1 MGTNPRY
8 NNNGR
13 RYPQFNGLIMS
24 RIEEKFLETF
34 GEEPDLVA
42 AAPGR
47 VNLIGEH
54 IDYSDGFVLPFAIKD
69 RTLVAA
75 RKRNDSTVRIASAQR
90 RNKVVTVDINQVKPG
105 LKGEWERYALGVLWS
120 LGVKSGVDLMIDG
133 HVPLG
138 AGLSSSAA
146 LECSVAT
153 AMNHLFD
160 LGFNLEELARLTQ
173 KAENQY
179 VGVPCGIMD
188 QSVSLMATQGSALLL
203 DCRDLS
209 TKNIPFDVASSG
221 LELLIIDTQAH
232 HALTDGGY
240 AERRASC
247 ESAVAKLGISSLR
260 ELTLEKLQESGA
272 LLIETEFIRVRH
284 AVTEMKRVLDCV
296 DALSASDFE
305 KVGKLINQ
313 SHASLRDDYTVSCPE
328 LDTAV
333 EASLLAG
340 ALGSRMVGG
349 GFGGSAIALIQA
361 SKTTQTVSTVEKAFA
376 DRKFKAPRFF
386 TSLPSQGAEL
396 LSRR

>member
-1 MGTNPRY
+1 
-8 NNNGR
+8 
-13 RYPQFNGLIMS
+13 MS
-24 RIEEKFLETF
+24 VIEKKFLEIF
-34 GEEPDLVA
+34 GKEPDLVA

-75 RKRNDSTVRIASAQR
+75 RKRDDSTIRIASMQR
-90 RNKVVTVDINQVKPG
+90 RNKVVTVDINRVKPG
-105 LKGEWERYALGVLWS
+105 LKGEWERYALGVVWS
-120 LGVKSGVDLMIDG
+120 MGVKTGVDLLIDG

-153 AMNHLFD
+153 AMNHLFG
-160 LGFNLEELARLTQ
+160 LGFTLEELARLTQ

-209 TKNIPFDVASSG
+209 TKNIPFDVAASG

-247 ESAVAKLGISSLR
+247 ESVVAKLAIASLR
-260 ELTLEKLQESGA
+260 ELSMEQLEASRS
-272 LLIETEFIRVRH
+272 LLTDTEYLRARH

-296 DALSASDFE
+296 DVLSNSDFVR
-305 KVGKLINQ
+305 VGQLLNQ
-313 SHASLRDDYTVSCPE
+313 SHASLRDDYAVSCPE

-333 EASLLAG
+333 DAALSAG

-361 SKTTQTVSTVEKAFA
+361 SKTTETIKAVEKAFSN
-376 DRKFKAPRFF
+376 RGFKAPRFF
-386 TSLPSQGAEL
+386 TSLPSQGAEII
-396 LSRR
+396 SRR

>member
-1 MGTNPRY
+1 
-8 NNNGR
+8 
-13 RYPQFNGLIMS
+13 MS
-24 RIEEKFLETF
+24 SIEEKFLETF
-34 GEEPDLVA
+34 GEEPELTA

-54 IDYSDGFVLPFAIKD
+54 IDYSEGFVLPFAIKD
-69 RTLVAA
+69 RTLAA
-75 RKRNDSTVRIASAQR
+75 VRKRDDSIVRIASAQR
-90 RNKVVTVDINQVKPG
+90 RNKIVTVDIADVKPG

-120 LGVKSGVDLMIDG
+120 MGVTTGVDIMIDG

-160 LGFNLEELARLTQ
+160 MGFSLEELARLTQ

-188 QSVSLMATQGSALLL
+188 QSVSLMATQGFALLL

-209 TKNIPFDVASSG
+209 TRNIPFDVASHG

-240 AERRASC
+240 AKRRASC
-247 ESAVAKLGISSLR
+247 ESVAAKLSVKSMR
-260 ELTLEKLQESGA
+260 ELSMAQLDAARDQIT
-272 LLIETEFIRVRH
+272 ETEYIRARH
-284 AVTEMKRVLDCV
+284 AVSEMKRVLDCV
-296 DALSASDFE
+296 DALSVGDFA
-305 KVGKLINQ
+305 KVGELINQ
-313 SHASLRDDYTVSCPE
+313 SHVSLRDDYTVSCPE

-333 EASLLAG
+333 EASLAAG
-340 ALGSRMVGG
+340 AMGSRMVGG
-349 GFGGSAIALIQA
+349 GFGGSAIALIKA
-361 SKTTQTVSTVEKAFA
+361 SQTTQTIRAVESAFA
-376 DRKFKAPRFF
+376 DKKFKAPRFF
-386 TSLPSQGAEL
+386 TSLPSQGAEI
-396 LSRR
+396 LSRG

>member
-1 MGTNPRY
+1 
-8 NNNGR
+8 
-13 RYPQFNGLIMS
+13 MS
-24 RIEEKFLETF
+24 GIEKKFLETF

-69 RTLVAA
+69 RTFVAV
-75 RKRNDSTVRIASAQR
+75 RKRDDSKVRIASAQR
-90 RNKVVTVDINQVKPG
+90 RSKVVTVDINQVKPG

-120 LGVKSGVDLMIDG
+120 MGVNQGVDLLIDG

-160 LGFNLEELARLTQ
+160 MGYNLEELARLTQ
-173 KAENQY
+173 KAENKY

-221 LELLIIDTQAH
+221 LELLIVDTQAH

-247 ESAVAKLGISSLR
+247 ESAVAKLGITSLR
-260 ELTLEKLQESGA
+260 ELTMEQLEASRS
-272 LLIETEFIRVRH
+272 LLTETEFVRARH
-284 AVTEMKRVLDCV
+284 AVTEMQRVLDCV
-296 DALSASDFE
+296 DALGNSDFE
-305 KVGKLINQ
+305 EVGRLINQ

-328 LDTAV
+328 LDTTVDA
-333 EASLLAG
+333 AISAG

-361 SKTTQTVSTVEKAFA
+361 AKTRETIKAIERAFTSKG
-376 DRKFKAPRFF
+376 FKAPRFF
-386 TSLPSQGAEL
+386 NSLPSQGAEL

>member
-1 MGTNPRY
+1 
-8 NNNGR
+8 
-13 RYPQFNGLIMS
+13 MS
-24 RIEEKFLETF
+24 SIEEKFLEIF
-34 GEEPDLVA
+34 GEEPDLIA

-54 IDYSDGFVLPFAIKD
+54 IDYSEGFVLPFAIKD
-69 RTLVAA
+69 RTTAA
-75 RKRNDSTVRIASAQR
+75 IRKRDDSVVRIASAQR
-90 RNKVVTVDINQVKPG
+90 RSKIVTVDINNVKPG
-105 LKGEWERYALGVLWS
+105 LKGEWERYALAVLWS
-120 LGVKSGVDLMIDG
+120 MGVKTGVDLLIDG

-153 AMNHLFD
+153 AVNHLFD
-160 LGFNLEELARLTQ
+160 MGFSLEDLARLTQ

-188 QSVSLMATQGSALLL
+188 QSVSLMATIGSALLL

-209 TKNIPFDVASSG
+209 TRNIPFDVASSG

-247 ESAVAKLGISSLR
+247 ESVAAKLGIKSMR
-260 ELTLEKLQESGA
+260 ELTMPALESAKDQLTQV
-272 LLIETEFIRVRH
+272 EFIRARH

-296 DALSASDFE
+296 EALSEANFE
-305 KVGKLINQ
+305 KVGELINQ
-313 SHASLRDDYTVSCPE
+313 SHVSLRDDYTVSCPE

-333 EASLLAG
+333 SASLAAG

-349 GFGGSAIALIQA
+349 GFGGSAIALIDA
-361 SKTTQTVSTVEKAFA
+361 AKTSETIKAVEKAFA
-376 DRKFKAPRFF
+376 EKKFKAPRFF
-386 TSLPSQGAEL
+386 TSLPSQGAEVI
-396 LSRR
+396 SR

>member
-1 MGTNPRY
+1 
-8 NNNGR
+8 
-13 RYPQFNGLIMS
+13 MS
-24 RIEEKFLETF
+24 QIEKKFLETF
-34 GEEPDLVA
+34 GVEPDLVA

-90 RNKVVTVDINQVKPG
+90 RNKIVTVDISKVKPG
-105 LKGEWERYALGVLWS
+105 LKGEWERYALGVLWA
-120 LGVKSGVDLMIDG
+120 LGVNEGVDLLIDG

-203 DCRDLS
+203 DCRDLT

-247 ESAVAKLGISSLR
+247 ESVVAKLGITSLR
-260 ELTLEKLQESGA
+260 ELSMEQLEISRG
-272 LLIETEFIRVRH
+272 LLTETEFIRARH
-284 AVTEMKRVLDCV
+284 AVTEMQRVLECV
-296 DALSASDFE
+296 DALSKSEFE
-305 KVGKLINQ
+305 KVGELINQ

-333 EASLLAG
+333 EAALAAG

-361 SKTTQTVSTVEKAFA
+361 SKTTETIRSIEKAFA
-376 DRKFKAPRFF
+376 TKGFKAPRFF

>member
-1 MGTNPRY
+1 
-8 NNNGR
+8 
-13 RYPQFNGLIMS
+13 MS
-24 RIEEKFLETF
+24 QIEKKFLETF
-34 GEEPDLVA
+34 GAEPDLVA

-75 RKRNDSTVRIASAQR
+75 RKRGDSTVRIASAQR
-90 RNKVVTVDINQVKPG
+90 RNKIVTVDISKVKPG
-105 LKGEWERYALGVLWS
+105 LKGEWERYALGVLWA
-120 LGVKSGVDLMIDG
+120 LGVKEGVDLLIDG

-247 ESAVAKLGISSLR
+247 ESVVAKLGITSLR
-260 ELTLEKLQESGA
+260 ELSMEQLENSRG
-272 LLIETEFIRVRH
+272 LLTETEFVRARH
-284 AVTEMKRVLDCV
+284 AVTEMKRVLECV
-296 DALSASDFE
+296 EALSNSDFE
-305 KVGKLINQ
+305 KVGQLINQ
-313 SHASLRDDYTVSCPE
+313 SHTSLRDDYTVSCPE

-333 EASLLAG
+333 EAALAAG

-361 SKTTQTVSTVEKAFA
+361 SKTTETIKAIEKAFSI
-376 DRKFKAPRFF
+376 KGFKAPRFF

>member
-1 MGTNPRY
+1 
-8 NNNGR
+8 
-13 RYPQFNGLIMS
+13 MS
-24 RIEEKFLETF
+24 SIEAKFLETF
-34 GEEPDLVA
+34 GEEADLVA

-69 RTLVAA
+69 RTFVSA
-75 RKRNDSTVRIASAQR
+75 RKRSDSTVRIASAQR
-90 RNKVVTVDINQVKPG
+90 RNKIVTVDINQVKPG

-120 LGVKSGVDLMIDG
+120 IGVTKGVDLMIDG

-160 LGFNLEELARLTQ
+160 MGFNLEELARLTQ

-209 TKNIPFDVASSG
+209 TKNISFDVASHG

-247 ESAVAKLGISSLR
+247 ESVVAKLGITSLR
-260 ELTLEKLQESGA
+260 ELTIDQLEGSRA
-272 LLIETEFIRVRH
+272 LINETEYVRARH

-296 DALSASDFE
+296 EALKASDFE
-305 KVGKLINQ
+305 KVGQLINQ
-313 SHASLRDDYTVSCPE
+313 SHISLRDDYTVSCPE

-333 EASLLAG
+333 DAALSAG

-361 SKTTQTVSTVEKAFA
+361 SKTTETINAIEKAFSS
-376 DRKFKAPRFF
+376 KGFKVPRFF

-396 LSRR
+396 ISRR

>member
-1 MGTNPRY
+1 
-8 NNNGR
+8 
-13 RYPQFNGLIMS
+13 MS
-24 RIEEKFLETF
+24 QIEKNFLETF

-69 RTLVAA
+69 RTLVAV

-90 RNKVVTVDINQVKPG
+90 RNKIVTVDIDQIKPG
-105 LKGEWERYALGVLWS
+105 LKGEWERYALGVLWA
-120 LGVKSGVDLMIDG
+120 LGVKEGVDVLIDG
-133 HVPLG
+133 RVPLG

-160 LGFNLEELARLTQ
+160 MGFNLEELARLTQ

-209 TKNIPFDVASSG
+209 TKNIPFDVASAG

-247 ESAVAKLGISSLR
+247 ESAVAKLGITSLR
-260 ELTLEKLQESGA
+260 ELTLDQLDNSRE
-272 LLIETEFIRVRH
+272 LLTETEFVRARH

-296 DALSASDFE
+296 QALSDSNFAQ
-305 KVGKLINQ
+305 VGDLINQ
-313 SHASLRDDYTVSCPE
+313 SHVSLRDDYTVSCPE

-333 EASLLAG
+333 DAALSAG
-340 ALGSRMVGG
+340 ALGARMVGG

-361 SKTTQTVSTVEKAFA
+361 SKTVETINVIERAFSS
-376 DRKFKAPRFF
+376 KGFKAPRFF

>member
-1 MGTNPRY
+1 MR
-8 NNNGR
+8 
-13 RYPQFNGLIMS
+13 Q
-24 RIEEKFLETF
+24 IEKKFLETF

-90 RNKVVTVDINQVKPG
+90 RNKIVTVDINQVKPG
-105 LKGEWERYALGVLWS
+105 LKGEWERYALGVLWAM
-120 LGVKSGVDLMIDG
+120 GIKEGVDLLIDG
-133 HVPLG
+133 NVPLG

-160 LGFNLEELARLTQ
+160 LGFNSEELARLTQ

-209 TKNIPFDVASSG
+209 TKNISFDVASNG

-247 ESAVAKLGISSLR
+247 ESVVVKLDINSLR
-260 ELTLEKLQESGA
+260 ELSMEQLENSRA
-272 LLIETEFIRVRH
+272 LLTETEFVRARH
-284 AVTEMKRVLDCV
+284 AVTEMKRVLECV
-296 DALSASDFE
+296 DALSNSDFE
-305 KVGKLINQ
+305 KVGHLINQ
-313 SHASLRDDYTVSCPE
+313 SHTSLRDDYTVSCPE

-333 EASLLAG
+333 EAALSAG

-361 SKTTQTVSTVEKAFA
+361 SKTKETIKLIEKAFSN
-376 DRKFKAPRFF
+376 KGFKAPRFF
-386 TSLPSQGAEL
+386 ASLPSQGAEL

>member
-1 MGTNPRY
+1 
-8 NNNGR
+8 
-13 RYPQFNGLIMS
+13 MS
-24 RIEEKFLETF
+24 SIEEKFLETF
-34 GEEPDLVA
+34 GEEPDLIA

-54 IDYSDGFVLPFAIKD
+54 IDYSEGFVLPFAIRD
-69 RTLVAA
+69 RTNVAI
-75 RKRNDSTVRIASAQR
+75 RKRDDSTVRIASAQR
-90 RNKVVTVDINQVKPG
+90 RNKVVTVDINNVKPG

-120 LGVKSGVDLMIDG
+120 MGVKTGVDLMIDG

-153 AMNHLFD
+153 AVNHLFD
-160 LGFNLEELARLTQ
+160 MGFSLEDLARLTQ

-188 QSVSLMATQGSALLL
+188 QSVSLMATTGSALLL

-209 TKNIPFDVASSG
+209 TRNIPFDVASSG

-247 ESAVAKLGISSLR
+247 ESVAAKLGIKSMR
-260 ELTLEKLQESGA
+260 ELSMTQLDSAKESLTQVEYVRA
-272 LLIETEFIRVRH
+272 RH
-284 AVTEMKRVLDCV
+284 AVSEMQRVLDCV
-296 DALSASDFE
+296 EALSKSNFV
-305 KVGKLINQ
+305 KVGELINQ

-333 EASLLAG
+333 DAALAAG

-349 GFGGSAIALIQA
+349 GFGGSAIALIEA
-361 SKTTQTVSTVEKAFA
+361 SKTEETIKAVEKAFA
-376 DRKFKAPRFF
+376 DKKFKAPRFF
-386 TSLPSQGAEL
+386 TSLPSQGAEVI
-396 LSRR
+396 SRL

>member
-1 MGTNPRY
+1 
-8 NNNGR
+8 
-13 RYPQFNGLIMS
+13 MS
-24 RIEEKFLETF
+24 GIEKKFLETF

-69 RTLVAA
+69 RTFVAA
-75 RKRNDSTVRIASAQR
+75 RKRDDSKVRIASAQR
-90 RNKVVTVDINQVKPG
+90 RSKVVTVDINQVKPG

-120 LGVKSGVDLMIDG
+120 MGVNQGVDLLIDG

-160 LGFNLEELARLTQ
+160 MGYNLEELARLTQ
-173 KAENQY
+173 KAENKY

-188 QSVSLMATQGSALLL
+188 QSISLMATQGSALLL

-221 LELLIIDTQAH
+221 LELLIVDTQAH

-247 ESAVAKLGISSLR
+247 ESAVAKLGITSLR
-260 ELTLEKLQESGA
+260 ELTMEQLEASRS
-272 LLIETEFIRVRH
+272 LLTETEFVRARH
-284 AVTEMKRVLDCV
+284 AVTEMQRVLDCV
-296 DALSASDFE
+296 DALGNSDFE
-305 KVGKLINQ
+305 KVGRLINQ

-333 EASLLAG
+333 DAAISAG

-361 SKTTQTVSTVEKAFA
+361 AKTRETIKAIERAFTSKG
-376 DRKFKAPRFF
+376 FKAPRFF
-386 TSLPSQGAEL
+386 NSLPSQGAEL

>member
-1 MGTNPRY
+1 
-8 NNNGR
+8 
-13 RYPQFNGLIMS
+13 MS
-24 RIEEKFLETF
+24 QIEKKFLETF
-34 GEEPDLVA
+34 GAEPDLVA

-75 RKRNDSTVRIASAQR
+75 RKRDDTTVRIASAQR
-90 RNKVVTVDINQVKPG
+90 RNKIVTVDISAVKPG
-105 LKGEWERYALGVLWS
+105 LKGEWERYALGVLWA
-120 LGVKSGVDLMIDG
+120 LGVNEGVDLLIDG

-203 DCRDLS
+203 DCRDLT

-247 ESAVAKLGISSLR
+247 ESVVAKLGITSLR
-260 ELTLEKLQESGA
+260 ELTMKQLENSRG
-272 LLIETEFIRVRH
+272 LLTDTEFVRARH

-296 DALSASDFE
+296 QALSDSNFAL
-305 KVGKLINQ
+305 VGELLNQ

-333 EASLLAG
+333 DAALAAG

-361 SKTTQTVSTVEKAFA
+361 SKTTETIKVIEKAFSSK
-376 DRKFKAPRFF
+376 RFKAPRFF

>member
-1 MGTNPRY
+1 
-8 NNNGR
+8 
-13 RYPQFNGLIMS
+13 MS
-24 RIEEKFLETF
+24 QIEKKFLETF
-34 GEEPDLVA
+34 GAEPDLVA

-75 RKRNDSTVRIASAQR
+75 RKRGDSTVRIASAQR
-90 RNKVVTVDINQVKPG
+90 RNKIVTVDISKVKPG
-105 LKGEWERYALGVLWS
+105 LKGEWERYALGVLWA
-120 LGVKSGVDLMIDG
+120 LGVKEGVDLLIDG

-203 DCRDLS
+203 DCRDLT

-247 ESAVAKLGISSLR
+247 ESVVAKLGITSLR
-260 ELTLEKLQESGA
+260 ELSMEQLENSRG
-272 LLIETEFIRVRH
+272 LLTETEFVRARH

-296 DALSASDFE
+296 QALSDSNFAL
-305 KVGKLINQ
+305 VGELINQ

-328 LDTAV
+328 LDAAV
-333 EASLLAG
+333 DAALAAG

-361 SKTTQTVSTVEKAFA
+361 SKTTETIKAVEKTFA
-376 DRKFKAPRFF
+376 SKGFKAPRFF

>member
-1 MGTNPRY
+1 
-8 NNNGR
+8 
-13 RYPQFNGLIMS
+13 MS
-24 RIEEKFLETF
+24 VIEKKFLEIF

-75 RKRNDSTVRIASAQR
+75 RKRDDSIVRIASVQR
-90 RNKVVTVDINQVKPG
+90 RNKVVTVDISRVKPG

-120 LGVKSGVDLMIDG
+120 MGVKTGVDLLIDG

-160 LGFNLEELARLTQ
+160 MGFTLEELARLTQ

-209 TKNIPFDVASSG
+209 TKNIPFDVAASG

-247 ESAVAKLGISSLR
+247 ESVVAKLAIASLR
-260 ELTLEKLQESGA
+260 ELSMEQLEASRS
-272 LLIETEFIRVRH
+272 LLTDTEYLRARH

-296 DALSASDFE
+296 DALSSSDFVR
-305 KVGKLINQ
+305 VGQLLNQ
-313 SHASLRDDYTVSCPE
+313 SHASLRDDYAVSCPE

-333 EASLLAG
+333 DAALSAG

-361 SKTTQTVSTVEKAFA
+361 SKTTETIKAVEKAFSN
-376 DRKFKAPRFF
+376 RGFKAPRFF
-386 TSLPSQGAEL
+386 TSLPSQGAEIIS
-396 LSRR
+396 SR

>member
-1 MGTNPRY
+1 
-8 NNNGR
+8 
-13 RYPQFNGLIMS
+13 MS
-24 RIEEKFLETF
+24 SIEAKFLETF
-34 GEEPDLVA
+34 GEEADLVA

-90 RNKVVTVDINQVKPG
+90 RNKIVTVDINQVKPG

-120 LGVKSGVDLMIDG
+120 MGVTEGVDLMIDG

-160 LGFNLEELARLTQ
+160 MGFNLEELARLTQ

-209 TKNIPFDVASSG
+209 TKNISFDVASHG
-221 LELLIIDTQAH
+221 LELLIVDTQAH

-247 ESAVAKLGISSLR
+247 ESVVAKLGISSLR
-260 ELTLEKLQESGA
+260 ELTIDQLEGSRA
-272 LLIETEFIRVRH
+272 LINEIEFVRARH

-296 DALSASDFE
+296 EALNTSDFE
-305 KVGKLINQ
+305 KVGQLINQ
-313 SHASLRDDYTVSCPE
+313 SHISLRDDYTVSCLE

-333 EASLLAG
+333 DAALSAG

-361 SKTTQTVSTVEKAFA
+361 SKTTHTIAEIEKAFSN
-376 DRKFKAPRFF
+376 KGFKAPRFF

-396 LSRR
+396 ISRR

>member
-1 MGTNPRY
+1 
-8 NNNGR
+8 
-13 RYPQFNGLIMS
+13 MS
-24 RIEEKFLETF
+24 SIEEKFLETF

-54 IDYSDGFVLPFAIKD
+54 IDYSEGFVLPFAIKD

-75 RKRNDSTVRIASAQR
+75 RKRDDSIVRVASAQR
-90 RNKVVTVDINQVKPG
+90 RNKIITVDINEVKPG

-120 LGVKSGVDLMIDG
+120 MGVKSGVDLLIDG

-160 LGFNLEELARLTQ
+160 MGFSLEELARLTQ

-188 QSVSLMATQGSALLL
+188 QSVSLMATNGFALLL

-209 TKNIPFDVASSG
+209 TRNIPFDVASHG

-247 ESAVAKLGISSLR
+247 ESVAAKLGVKSMR
-260 ELTLEKLQESGA
+260 ELTKEQLDSSRDKLSES
-272 LLIETEFIRVRH
+272 EYIRARH

-296 DALSASDFE
+296 EALASEDFTQ
-305 KVGKLINQ
+305 VGQLLNQ
-313 SHASLRDDYTVSCPE
+313 SHNSLRDDYTVSCPE

-333 EASLLAG
+333 EASLAAG
-340 ALGSRMVGG
+340 ALGARMVGG

-361 SKTTQTVSTVEKAFA
+361 SKTSQTISAVEKAFA
-376 DRKFKAPRFF
+376 DKKFKAPRFF

-396 LSRR
+396 LSRG

>member
-1 MGTNPRY
+1 
-8 NNNGR
+8 
-13 RYPQFNGLIMS
+13 MS
-24 RIEEKFLETF
+24 QIEKKFLETF
-34 GEEPDLVA
+34 GAEPDLVA

-75 RKRNDSTVRIASAQR
+75 RKRGDSTVRIASAQR
-90 RNKVVTVDINQVKPG
+90 RNKIVTVDISTVKPG
-105 LKGEWERYALGVLWS
+105 LKGEWERYALGVLWA
-120 LGVKSGVDLMIDG
+120 LGVKEGVDLLIDG

-203 DCRDLS
+203 DCRDLT

-247 ESAVAKLGISSLR
+247 ESVVAKLGIASLR
-260 ELTLEKLQESGA
+260 ELSMEQLENSRG
-272 LLIETEFIRVRH
+272 LLTETEFVRARH
-284 AVTEMKRVLDCV
+284 AVTEMKRVLECV
-296 DALSASDFE
+296 EALSNSDFA
-305 KVGKLINQ
+305 KVGQLINQ

-333 EASLLAG
+333 EAALAAG

-361 SKTTQTVSTVEKAFA
+361 SKTTETIKAVEKAFSS
-376 DRKFKAPRFF
+376 KGFKAPRFF

>member
-1 MGTNPRY
+1 
-8 NNNGR
+8 
-13 RYPQFNGLIMS
+13 MS
-24 RIEEKFLETF
+24 QIEKKFLETF
-34 GEEPDLVA
+34 GAEPDLVA

-90 RNKVVTVDINQVKPG
+90 RNKIVTVDISTVKPG
-105 LKGEWERYALGVLWS
+105 LKGEWERYALGVLWA
-120 LGVKSGVDLMIDG
+120 LGVKEGVDLLIDG

-160 LGFNLEELARLTQ
+160 LGYNLEELARLTQ

-203 DCRDLS
+203 DCRDLT

-247 ESAVAKLGISSLR
+247 ESAVAKLGITSLR
-260 ELTLEKLQESGA
+260 ELSMEQLENSRG
-272 LLIETEFIRVRH
+272 LLTETEFVRARH
-284 AVTEMKRVLDCV
+284 AVTEMKRVLECV
-296 DALSASDFE
+296 DALSKSDFE
-305 KVGKLINQ
+305 KVGQLINQ

-333 EASLLAG
+333 EAALAAG

-361 SKTTQTVSTVEKAFA
+361 SKTTETIKVIEKAFSS
-376 DRKFKAPRFF
+376 KGFKAPRFF

-396 LSRR
+396 LWRR